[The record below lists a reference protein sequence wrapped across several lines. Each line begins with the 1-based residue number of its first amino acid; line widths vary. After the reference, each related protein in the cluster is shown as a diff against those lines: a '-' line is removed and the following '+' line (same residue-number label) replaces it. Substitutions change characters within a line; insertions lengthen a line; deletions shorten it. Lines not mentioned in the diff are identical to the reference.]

1 MIKMLQW
8 ISGKGPDR
16 ITAPLLRKKKSENK
30 SKRLCYV
37 PEQSSVLAQLSPR
50 ISVVCKYQSAPHLG
64 GGSYPFLQHGGE
76 SQALNLFTCT
86 GSSSACHTHFGRCAC
101 KF

>member
-8 ISGKGPDR
+8 VLGKGPDR
-16 ITAPLLRKKKSENK
+16 ITALYLGKKSENK

-50 ISVVCKYQSAPHLG
+50 IPVVCKYQSAPHLG
-64 GGSYPFLQHGGE
+64 GGRCPFLQHGGE

-86 GSSSACHTHFGRCAC
+86 GSSSACHTRFDLCAC
-101 KF
+101 TF